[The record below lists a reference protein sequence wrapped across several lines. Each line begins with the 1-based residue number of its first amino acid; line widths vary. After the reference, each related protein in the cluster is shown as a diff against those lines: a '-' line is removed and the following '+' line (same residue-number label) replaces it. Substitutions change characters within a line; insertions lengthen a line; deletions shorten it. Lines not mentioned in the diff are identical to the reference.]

1 MKNEQNFI
9 LSNTVAFI
17 GLMGAGKTTLGRQF
31 AKTICADFVDS
42 DEEIVQRA
50 GISIPEIFELS
61 GEEKFRNIEN
71 RVIADILRRS
81 PVILSTGGGTFIS
94 DEIREMLN
102 NTSVTIWLRTKPE
115 TLLARMENFHNRP
128 LLANGDPL
136 LTLAGL
142 YKKREPFYKKA
153 HIVIDTD
160 NLSTTQSLNI
170 IIKEL
175 KDRNILRL
183 KSSRFEDIE

>member
-1 MKNEQNFI
+1 MKNKKNFI

-31 AKTICADFVDS
+31 AKTICVDFVDS

-71 RVIADILRRS
+71 RVIADILKRA
-81 PVILSTGGGTFIS
+81 PVILSTGGGAFIS
-94 DEIREMLN
+94 TKIREMLN
-102 NTSVTIWLRTKPE
+102 DTSVTIWLRTKPE

-160 NLSTTQSLNI
+160 KLSTTQSLNL

-175 KDRNILRL
+175 KDRKVLRL
-183 KSSRFEDIE
+183 KSSRFEDIK

>member
-1 MKNEQNFI
+1 MKNKQNFI

-31 AKTICADFVDS
+31 AKKICVDFVDS

-50 GISIPEIFELS
+50 GISISEIFELS

-71 RVIADILRRS
+71 RVIADILKCS
-81 PVILSTGGGTFIS
+81 PVVLSTGGGAFIS
-94 DEIREMLN
+94 AEIREMLN
-102 NTSVTIWLRTKPE
+102 NNSVTIWLRSKPE
-115 TLLARMENFHNRP
+115 TLLARMENLNNRP
-128 LLANGDPL
+128 LLENGDPL
-136 LTLAGL
+136 LKLASL
-142 YKKREPFYKKA
+142 YKERKPFYEKA

-160 NLSTTQSLNI
+160 NLSTAQSLNI

-175 KDRNILRL
+175 EHRKVLRL
-183 KSSRFEDIE
+183 ETSRFEEIK

>member
-1 MKNEQNFI
+1 MKNQQNFI

-71 RVIADILRRS
+71 RVIADILGRS
-81 PVILSTGGGTFIS
+81 PVILSTGGGAFIS

-115 TLLARMENFHNRP
+115 TLLARMENLNNRP
-128 LLANGDPL
+128 LLENGDPL
-136 LTLAGL
+136 LKLASL
-142 YKKREPFYKKA
+142 YKERKPFYEKA

-160 NLSTTQSLNI
+160 NLSTAQSLNI

-175 KDRNILRL
+175 KDRKVLRL
-183 KSSRFEDIE
+183 KSSRFEDI